1 MKSYEHIEADGF
13 ESQTERY
20 KKIDARNERS
30 FLMSEGSSLQ
40 VIQSLH
46 SAGASREVLTPIYSD
61 KYQPNVIAEAQ
72 KISRHILAGNMSPLN
87 NYGPSE
93 LTTEG
98 RIEDAAKNLNKF
110 FHLNDIDPADVRLLR
125 PERDYSTPLTFINV
139 DTQPLAPDD
148 TGLLR
153 PDLAGDMLYTYNP
166 DIVLAARP
174 ADCPIAFVSAQT
186 PNGEVT
192 ALLHLATL
200 GTAHNYI
207 PQSKKALDTLGVD
220 WDTARVQ
227 ITPGAHSETYVFK
240 NFTQYDPREKFPEFE
255 TLFVDVEDTM
265 NAKGEPAVNYGV
277 DLAAEVYERI
287 VKQWGIDEY
296 QVFLDTTDTTSP
308 TVGYSSHGRTSKK
321 YEVGGDNTR
330 DIVLAKRKLT

>member
-1 MKSYEHIEADGF
+1 MKSYEYTEADGF
-13 ESQTERY
+13 ESQPERY
-20 KKIDARNERS
+20 RKIDELNKLS
-30 FLMSEGSSLQ
+30 FLMTEGSSLQ

-46 SAGASREVLTPIYSD
+46 SVGASREVLTPKYSD
-61 KYQPNVIAEAQ
+61 NYQQDVIAEAQ

-87 NYGPSE
+87 NYGPGE
-93 LTTEG
+93 LTTAG
-98 RIEDAAKNLNKF
+98 RIEDAAENLNKF
-110 FHLNDIDPADVRLLR
+110 FHLNDIDPADVRLLQ

-139 DTQPLAPDD
+139 DTEPLAPDD

-174 ADCPIAFVSAQT
+174 ADCPIAFVSAET
-186 PNGEVT
+186 PNGELT

-200 GTAHNYI
+200 GTGHNYI
-207 PQSKKALDTLGVD
+207 LQSKKVLDTLGVD

-227 ITPGAHSETYVFK
+227 ITPGAHSETYRFQD
-240 NFTQYDPREKFPEFE
+240 FTQYDPREKFPEFK
-255 TLFVDVEDTM
+255 TMFVDVEDTVTD
-265 NAKGEPAVNYGV
+265 KGEPAVNYGI

-308 TVGYSSHGRTSKK
+308 TVGYSSHGRTDKE
-321 YEVGGDNTR
+321 YEIGGDDTR
-330 DIVLAKRKLT
+330 DIVLAKRPN